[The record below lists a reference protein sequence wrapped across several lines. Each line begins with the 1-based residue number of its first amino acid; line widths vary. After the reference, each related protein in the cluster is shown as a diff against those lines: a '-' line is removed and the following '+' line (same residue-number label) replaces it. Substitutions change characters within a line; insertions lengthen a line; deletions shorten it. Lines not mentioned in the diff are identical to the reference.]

1 MEAHLERS
9 KWLLLIGLTVLL
21 LGALVYV
28 IDRPPEQ
35 VPVLSDLNLSHHIPA
50 LFGSVGHSLPTFAH
64 VFAFCLLT
72 ALLLGNAKRNA
83 AAVCLAWFCV
93 DSAFELGQTEQAA
106 GWLQPFIP
114 QWFDYVPIL
123 DQTGSFFGNG
133 TFDVFDLISI
143 ALGAVTAYSVIHRT
157 ALEKNSHA

>member
-1 MEAHLERS
+1 METHLERS

-21 LGALVYV
+21 LGTLVY
-28 IDRPPEQ
+28 ILDRPPEQ
-35 VPVLSDLNLSHHIPA
+35 VPVLSYLNLSHHIPA
-50 LFGSVGHSLPTFAH
+50 LFGSVGNSLPTFAH

-72 ALLLGNAKRNA
+72 TLLLGNSKQHA
-83 AAVCLAWFCV
+83 AVVCLAWFCI
-93 DSAFELGQTEQAA
+93 DAAFELGQTEQAA

-114 QWFDYVPIL
+114 QWFDYLPIL

-143 ALGAVTAYSVIHRT
+143 ALGAVTAYFVIRRMP
-157 ALEKNSHA
+157 LEENSHA

>member
-1 MEAHLERS
+1 MRALPARS
-9 KWLLLIGLTVLL
+9 KGLLPIGLTILL
-21 LGALVYV
+21 LGILVYI

-35 VPVLSDLNLSHHIPA
+35 VPVLSDLNPSHHMPA

-72 ALLLGNAKRNA
+72 VVLLGNSKQHA
-83 AAVCLAWFCV
+83 AVVCLAWFCV

-123 DQTGSFFGNG
+123 DQTGSYFVYG

-143 ALGAVTAYSVIHRT
+143 ALGAVTAYFVIRRMP
-157 ALEKNSHA
+157 LEENSHA